1 MNKSY
6 PSPWDF
12 TQPEYDRRSSIFMNA
27 GTNRGI
33 GIKQPVGKEKPSG
46 KFAVP
51 QYYSCRD
58 PREV

>member
-27 GTNRGI
+27 GTNRGV
-33 GIKQPVGKEKPSG
+33 GKKQPIGKEKISS
-46 KFAVP
+46 KLEVP
-51 QYYSCRD
+51 QQSSCRD
-58 PREV
+58 PRQV